1 VAAFMS
7 ESVGVLAEQPGSVP
21 AQNVLLM
28 LKRDGPLSLRDIS
41 GKMGISKMG
50 AHKHLVALE
59 ERGLVERFYERSG
72 VGRPKVWFK
81 LSDKSSSLFPKAYAD
96 ISLCALGFIERKL
109 GREAVEQVLRE
120 RQNELYTRYSA
131 RLEGREGPER
141 VRELARLRDQEG
153 YMAEARRAG
162 KLSMEILEHNCP
174 ILQIASKYQEACK
187 TETQLFSRLLGSPV
201 EATHR
206 AAVGDSVCR
215 FMIQPKPKGSL
226 RI

>member
-1 VAAFMS
+1 MS
-7 ESVGVLAEQPGSVP
+7 ESIGLLVEQPGSAP
-21 AQNVLLM
+21 AQRVLLM
-28 LKRDGPLSLRDIS
+28 LKRDGPISLKGIAA
-41 GKMGISKMG
+41 KMGISKMG
-50 AHKHLVALE
+50 AHKHLVGLE
-59 ERGLVERFYERSG
+59 ERGLIERFYERSG
-72 VGRPKVWFK
+72 VGRPKLWFK

-96 ISLCALGFIERKL
+96 ISVCALGFIERKL
-109 GREAVEQVLRE
+109 GRDAVEQVLRE
-120 RQNELYTRYSA
+120 RQNELYTRYSEKLA
-131 RLEGREGPER
+131 GKEGPDR
-141 VRELARLRDQEG
+141 VRELAKLRDQDG

-215 FMIQPKPKGSL
+215 FMIQPKPKSST